1 MPKWLRALG
10 ALLAV
15 VATVF
20 VGLASWDG
28 LTAEGSVADPYVVHD
43 VRIVRDGFGVPHI
56 FGKTDADVSYGLAMA
71 HADDDFANIEEVV
84 AAVRGRAGTIA
95 GEAGAQLDF
104 TRGLLQ
110 PEVDAARTYGSLSA
124 PTRAVVEGY
133 ARGLND
139 WVKAHPSAP
148 RVRGLFPV
156 NGEDILAGF
165 MLRSPFFIG
174 LDKPLGALVAG
185 KPVPRDSGPAD
196 ERGSNAFAV
205 SAARSDDGVTRLV
218 INSHQPWEGGVS
230 WWEVVVHSD
239 SGWDFAG
246 ALFPGSPYPL
256 LGHNKTLGWANTV
269 NRPDLVD
276 VYKLEVDAA
285 GENYRFDGAWRP
297 LAARRVWLR
306 VKLGPIVL
314 PVPRTVYRSVH
325 GPVVKNEQ
333 GYFAIRYA
341 GFGEAAQM
349 EQYYKLNKA
358 KDFAE
363 WRAVMAMQGVVG
375 TNFVYADA
383 QGHVAMVY
391 NAKFPKRAAGFDWKG
406 ILPGDTSKALW
417 TEYEPFS
424 AYPMVV
430 DPASGW
436 VGNANNTPF
445 LSTAPEDELEAT
457 AFPEEWGIETYVTN
471 RAYRYQTLFAGVNG
485 PISRAALMRIKFDKG
500 YDKRSWAG
508 RWMARVMAVKDPALA
523 DAQALLAGWD
533 WVQDGVGEAD
543 ALAAN
548 VLAKG
553 ARAGY
558 GGTPL
563 PDAAVELRA
572 AVDELMATFGTLT
585 PPMGDYQ
592 RLRRGD
598 VDLPVFGG
606 PDALRAIYAP
616 LAADGRR
623 VGNNGDGFMMIVEWP
638 KARVDAGADGGAV
651 RSESIHQFGAATIR
665 AGSKH
670 YNDQA
675 ALFVEEA
682 WKPVLFEAEAL
693 AASGALSG
701 VAR

>member
-1 MPKWLRALG
+1 MPKWVRALV

-15 VATVF
+15 IATVF

-28 LTAEGSVADPYVVHD
+28 LTAQGSKPDADVVHD
-43 VRIVRDGFGVPHI
+43 VEIVRDGFGVPHI

-84 AAVRGRAGTIA
+84 AAVRGRAGAIT
-95 GEAGAQLDF
+95 GEPGAQIDF
-104 TRGLLQ
+104 ARGLLQ
-110 PEVDAARTYGSLSA
+110 PNEAAARTYTTLSVE
-124 PTRAVVEGY
+124 TRAVIEGY
-133 ARGLND
+133 ARGLNA
-139 WVKAHPSAP
+139 WAKAHPSAP

-185 KPVPRDSGPAD
+185 QPVPRDSGPAD

-205 SAARSDDGVTRLV
+205 SAARSDDDVTRLI

-239 SGWDFAG
+239 EGWDFAG

-269 NRPDLVD
+269 NRADLID
-276 VYKLEVDAA
+276 VYKLVVDEA
-285 GENYRFDGAWRP
+285 GENYRYDGAWRP
-297 LAARRVWLR
+297 LEMRRVWLR
-306 VKLGPIVL
+306 VKMGPIVL

-325 GPVVKNEQ
+325 GPVVKNDN
-333 GYFAIRYA
+333 GYFAMRYA

-349 EQYYKLNKA
+349 EQYYRLNKA
-358 KDFAE
+358 RDFAE
-363 WRAVMAMQGVVG
+363 WSRIMATQGVAG

-383 QGHVAMVY
+383 AGHVAMIY
-391 NAKFPKRAAGFDWKG
+391 NAKFPKRAKGFDWKAV
-406 ILPGDTSKALW
+406 LPGDTSAAVW
-417 TEYEPFS
+417 TEYEPYS
-424 AYPMVV
+424 GYPSVI

-436 VGNANNTPF
+436 VANANNTPF
-445 LSTAPEDELEAT
+445 MSTAAADELDPKAY
-457 AFPEEWGIETYVTN
+457 PEEMGIETYVTN
-471 RAYRYQTLFAGVNG
+471 RAWRYYDLMAGING
-485 PISRAALMRIKFDKG
+485 KISREALLRVKFDKG

-508 RWMARVMAVKDPALA
+508 RWMSRVLAVKDPKLA
-523 DAQALLAGWD
+523 EAQALLRGWD
-533 WVQDGVGEAD
+533 WTQDGVGAAD

-548 VLAKG
+548 VLGKG

-558 GGTPL
+558 GGMPL

-585 PPMGDYQ
+585 PSLGDYQ
-592 RLRRGD
+592 RLRRGG
-598 VDLPVFGG
+598 VDLPVMGG

-616 LAADGRR
+616 RADDGRR
-623 VGNNGDGFMMIVEWP
+623 VGNNGDGFMMVVEWP
-638 KARVDAGADGGAV
+638 KGAAV
-651 RSESIHQFGAATIR
+651 GSESIHQFGAATIR
-665 AGSKH
+665 ERSPH
-670 YNDQA
+670 YNDQSS
-675 ALFVEEA
+675 LFVDEK
-682 WKPVLFEAEAL
+682 WKPVLFERGAL
-693 AASGALSG
+693 EASGA
-701 VAR
+701 VK